1 MGVKVGMTVSL
12 TTAVPNAGVVGMC
25 KEHLGVALALKI
37 PVFFLVT
44 KVGCTK
50 TVSSCPMCGL
60 LLRRW

>member
-1 MGVKVGMTVSL
+1 
-12 TTAVPNAGVVGMC
+12 MC

-50 TVSSCPMCGL
+50 TVSSCPMCGP
-60 LLRRW
+60 LLRHW